1 MTDREWS
8 AGFNQ
13 PDAAFISDILQQLPE
28 AILLIDF
35 DGAFKWMNAEAEK
48 LTGFSIDDTPVFSLA
63 AYLGQPGTLP
73 PALTKVTTAGT
84 TSGWEQLIPN
94 TTTWVKITARAV
106 DDGWLLLLQDITA
119 LKKTLQEN
127 SSLEQ
132 NYRLLVNS
140 IDGIVW
146 EMEASA
152 NRFRCVSRHAEKMLG
167 YPVSAWLDGD
177 HFWENHIHPD
187 DREWVV
193 NYCHSRSQVTDY
205 YEFTYRMIAA
215 DGRSVWLRDIVSVE
229 RIEGQP
235 TVLKG
240 LMIDISK
247 EKRIIEELV
256 KAGELYGL
264 VMKATNDVIWDWELA
279 TGNLTWN
286 DNFFSML
293 GYERSATH
301 QHISFW
307 ESCIHPQDRERVVN
321 GIHQA
326 VINRD
331 KIWTAEYRFVKSDG
345 SYVTIFDR
353 GYIILDEHNEPSR
366 MIGSMVNITEQ
377 REAQQEL
384 EHSYRTI
391 RELSDHL
398 HQVREEE
405 RKSIAREIHDELGQQ
420 VTVMKMEITWLI
432 SEIKS
437 ENPLVRQKMEGLL
450 DVLKETV
457 QSIRRISSELRPS
470 LLDDLGLA
478 AAMEWH
484 LKEFERRSGVQTH
497 FDSHIP
503 DTELPDGIRIA
514 LFRIL
519 QESLTN
525 VARHAQA
532 SHVVVN
538 IAYHEGVIA
547 MNITDDGNG
556 MDTSRLKHSKS
567 YGILGMKER
576 AGMMGGN
583 YNIES
588 APGKGTTISVE
599 VPWEGG
605 RE

>member
-1 MTDREWS
+1 MADRVWS
-8 AGFNQ
+8 AGINQ
-13 PDAAFISDILQQLPE
+13 PDAVFISDILQQLPE
-28 AILLIDF
+28 AVILVGF
-35 DGAFKWMNAEAEK
+35 DGTFRWMNTEAEK
-48 LTGFSIDDTPVFSLA
+48 LTGAFSAGVSSFSLA
-63 AYLGQPGTLP
+63 AYLGYTDTLP
-73 PALTKVTTAGT
+73 QPLTYTADTGT
-84 TSGWEQLIPN
+84 TCSWEHHLPESGVWLEI
-94 TTTWVKITARAV
+94 IARAV
-106 DDGWLLLLQDITA
+106 EDGWLLVLRDISPMKQA
-119 LKKTLQEN
+119 QQET
-127 SSLEQ
+127 SRLEG
-132 NYRLLVNS
+132 NYRMLVNS

-146 EMEASA
+146 EMDINSD
-152 NRFRCVSRHAEKMLG
+152 RFKQVSRHAEKMLG
-167 YPVSAWLDGD
+167 YPAARWLEEP
-177 HFWENHIHPD
+177 HFWEDHIHPD

-193 NYCHSRSQVTDY
+193 NYCHSRSQVTNY
-205 YEFTYRMIAA
+205 YEFTYRMVAS
-215 DGRSVWLRDIVSVE
+215 DGRAVWLRDIVSVE
-229 RIEGQP
+229 RSDGRP
-235 TVLKG
+235 ALLKG

-264 VMKATNDVIWDWELA
+264 VMKATNDVIWDWDLA
-279 TGNLTWN
+279 TGQLTWN

-293 GYERSATH
+293 GYERTATH

-307 ESCIHPQDRERVVN
+307 EDCLHPQDRERVTHS
-321 GIHQA
+321 IQQA
-326 VINRD
+326 VDNRD
-331 KIWTAEYRFVKSDG
+331 KIWTAEYRFIKSDG
-345 SYVTIFDR
+345 SYITIFDR
-353 GYIILDEHNEPSR
+353 GYVILDEHNEPVR

-470 LLDDLGLA
+470 LLDDLGLS

-484 LKEFERRSGVQTH
+484 LKEFEKRSGVQTH
-497 FDSHIP
+497 FESHIP
-503 DTELPDGIRIA
+503 DTELPDTVRIA

-532 SHVVVN
+532 SNVVVS
-538 IAYHEGVIA
+538 IIYHQETIA
-547 MNITDDGNG
+547 MTVTDDGNG
-556 MDTSRLKHSKS
+556 MDTSRLKHSKT

-583 YNIES
+583 YHIES
-588 APGKGTTISVE
+588 APGKGTSINVE
-599 VPWEGG
+599 IPWKYD
-605 RE
+605 

>member
-1 MTDREWS
+1 MADREWS
-8 AGFNQ
+8 AGIMQ
-13 PDAAFISDILQQLPE
+13 PDAVFISDILQQLPE
-28 AILLIDF
+28 AVILVGF
-35 DGAFKWMNAEAEK
+35 DGSFKWMNAEAQK
-48 LTGFSIDDTPVFSLA
+48 LTSAFTTDNSVFFLNS
-63 AYLGQPGTLP
+63 YLGQPEPLP
-73 PALTKVTTAGT
+73 AQLGKISTPGT
-84 TSGWEQLIPN
+84 TCTWEQFLQPSAI
-94 TTTWVKITARAV
+94 WLKITARAV
-106 DDGWLLLLQDITA
+106 EDGWLLVLQDITEDKEA
-119 LKKTLQEN
+119 RLESSRLQD
-127 SSLEQ
+127 
-132 NYRLLVNS
+132 NYRILVNS

-146 EMEASA
+146 EMEADA
-152 NRFRCVSRHAEKMLG
+152 DRFRCVSRHAEKMLG
-167 YPVSAWLDGD
+167 YPLSSWLDES
-177 HFWENHIHPD
+177 HFWEDHIHPD
-187 DREWVV
+187 DREWVI
-193 NYCHSRSQVTDY
+193 NYCHSRSQVTNY

-229 RIEGQP
+229 RADGRP

-279 TGNLTWN
+279 TGQLTWN

-293 GYERSATH
+293 GYERNITH

-307 ESCIHPQDRERVVN
+307 ESCIHPQDRERVTA
-321 GIHQA
+321 GIRQA

-331 KIWTAEYRFVKSDG
+331 KIWTAEYRFIKSDG

-353 GYIILDEHNEPSR
+353 GYIIFDEHNEPVR

-437 ENPLVRQKMEGLL
+437 ESPLVRQKMEGLL

-457 QSIRRISSELRPS
+457 GSIRRIASELRPS
-470 LLDDLGLA
+470 LLDDLGLS

-484 LKEFERRSGVQTH
+484 LKEFEKRSGVQTH
-497 FDSHIP
+497 FDSNIP

-532 SHVVVN
+532 SHVVVT
-538 IAYHEGVIA
+538 IVYHDGAIA

-556 MDTSRLKHSKS
+556 MDTSRLKHSKT

-583 YNIES
+583 YSIES

-599 VPWEGG
+599 IPWEYK
-605 RE
+605 